1 VLEPYSDEEKKFVI
15 ALLKKYSPGLFS
27 QDDEHLISIMRNDFL
42 ERLPSKKDKNLTNA
56 K

>member
-1 VLEPYSDEEKKFVI
+1 MLEPYSDEEKRFVV

-27 QDDEHLISIMRNDFL
+27 QDDEHLISIMRSDFL
-42 ERLPSKKDKNLTNA
+42 EGLPSKKDKKLSNA